1 MKQDDYML
9 SEAQAMGPKYKYYDW
24 GKVTLRMEE
33 WKNTQKRKRRR
44 KLCKVALVITLV
56 LLSILMSSMLVS
68 CATPKNTERNTQMD
82 LSGALNWMQKQ
93 IDSLAYNMRSM
104 RKETSEKL
112 SNMKVKNETVY
123 LSPPDSTGKQY
134 PTAISKTKANKE
146 EKENK
151 TIDTKI
157 EVTMQQLVKEM
168 SELKE
173 KLDAAVNEKEKVVEV
188 SWWQLHKMD
197 VYTGSFAVIIVIY
210 LVYKRKK

>member
-1 MKQDDYML
+1 MKVLSYILAML
-9 SEAQAMGPKYKYYDW
+9 
-24 GKVTLRMEE
+24 
-33 WKNTQKRKRRR
+33 
-44 KLCKVALVITLV
+44 
-56 LLSILMSSMLVS
+56 LLSS

-93 IDSLAYNMRSM
+93 IDSLTYNVRSM

-112 SNMKVKNETVY
+112 SNLKVENRTVY

-134 PTAISKTKANKE
+134 PTAISKTKADKE

-151 TIDTKI
+151 TSDTKI
-157 EVTMQQLVKEM
+157 EVTMQQLVKEV

-173 KLDAAVNEKEKVVEV
+173 KVDATINEKEKVVEV

-197 VYTGSFAVIIVIY
+197 VYAGLFVVIIVIY